1 METKKEKEM
10 KREMKMKMKIK
21 RQSKSKRENT
31 GVHVIDLATPRLLSR
46 VPA

>member
-21 RQSKSKRENT
+21 RQSKRENT

>member
-10 KREMKMKMKIK
+10 KREMKMKIK

>member
-10 KREMKMKMKIK
+10 KREMKMKIK
-21 RQSKSKRENT
+21 RESKSKRENT